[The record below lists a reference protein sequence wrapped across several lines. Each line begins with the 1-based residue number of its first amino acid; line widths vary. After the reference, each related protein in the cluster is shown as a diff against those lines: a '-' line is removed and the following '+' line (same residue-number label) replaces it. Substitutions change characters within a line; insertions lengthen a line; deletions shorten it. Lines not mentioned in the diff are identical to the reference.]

1 MTDRSSGIWGLRK
14 RVERMLRSEAF
25 NDQLADWEL
34 LPGRQV
40 INPLLSF
47 LFHPEEILKW
57 RAVTAIGVVVA
68 HLADSDMESARNIMR
83 RLIWSLND
91 ESGGIGWGSAEAM
104 GEIMARHEG
113 LAVEFACLLVSY
125 ARPDGNPLENGLLER
140 GVLWGIGR
148 LAQSRPRMLEGCSA
162 FVLPYLES
170 ADGVHRGMATWILH
184 GMAVQPSSTLL
195 QRLLED
201 QSEVPLYENGT
212 LIRCTVG
219 NLAGRLK
226 GRSAETVAY

>member
-1 MTDRSSGIWGLRK
+1 MKDRGSGVWALRK
-14 RVERMLRSEAF
+14 RVEAMLRSEDF
-25 NDQLADWEL
+25 ADRLGEWEA

-47 LFHPEEILKW
+47 LFHAEEILKW

-104 GEIMARHEG
+104 GEIMARHERV
-113 LAVEFACLLVSY
+113 ANEFACILMSY
-125 ARPDGNPLENGLLER
+125 IQPEGNPLENGLLER

-148 LAQSRPRMLEGCSA
+148 FGQSRPHMLEGCASYL
-162 FVLPYLES
+162 FPYLGS
-170 ADGVHRGMATWILH
+170 QDATHRGMAAWALDSMRARAPEELIRRILDDP
-184 GMAVQPSSTLL
+184 A
-195 QRLLED
+195 
-201 QSEVPLYENGT
+201 EVSLYEDGV
-212 LIRCTVG
+212 LKHCSVG
-219 NLAGRLK
+219 ELAGRLK
-226 GRSAETVAY
+226 GPTA